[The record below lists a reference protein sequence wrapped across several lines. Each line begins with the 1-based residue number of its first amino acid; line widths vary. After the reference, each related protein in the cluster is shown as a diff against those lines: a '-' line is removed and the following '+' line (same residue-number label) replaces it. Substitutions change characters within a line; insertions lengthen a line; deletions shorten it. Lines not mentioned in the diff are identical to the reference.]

1 MLLIVGC
8 QKTEKQYHIGV
19 SQCSDDAW
27 RNKLN
32 TEMRIGGYYYTNL
45 DISIA
50 SAQDNDDLQ
59 IQQIDSLVDAGVDL
73 LIVSPNKLSTMSD
86 AIDRAYDKGIP
97 VILLDRKS
105 KSPKYTAYIGA
116 DNYEVGRTMGGY
128 VAGKLK
134 GKGNVVEIM
143 GLDGSSP
150 ADERHRGFV
159 DALKKHPNIKLLE
172 SRNADWTE
180 KTARAQMDT
189 LLAHYSS
196 IDLVFAHNDRMAL
209 GAREALEAADRKD
222 SMLFVGIDALPTPQ
236 GGIDAVRKHR
246 ITHTRRSRHRIG
258 DEHPR
263 GTSL

>member
-32 TEMRIGGYYYTNL
+32 TEMRIGGYYYNNL

-97 VILLDRKS
+97 VILLTEK
-105 KSPKYTAYIGA
+105 A
-116 DNYEVGRTMGGY
+116 N
-128 VAGKLK
+128 L
-134 GKGNVVEIM
+134 
-143 GLDGSSP
+143 
-150 ADERHRGFV
+150 
-159 DALKKHPNIKLLE
+159 PNIQLILARTTMRLDARWAVMWLANSK
-172 SRNADWTE
+172 E
-180 KTARAQMDT
+180 KGMWWRLWD
-189 LLAHYSS
+189 
-196 IDLVFAHNDRMAL
+196 
-209 GAREALEAADRKD
+209 
-222 SMLFVGIDALPTPQ
+222 
-236 GGIDAVRKHR
+236 
-246 ITHTRRSRHRIG
+246 
-258 DEHPR
+258 
-263 GTSL
+263 

>member
-32 TEMRIGGYYYTNL
+32 TEMRIGGYYYNNL

-97 VILLDRKS
+97 VIHSGQKKQISQIYSLYWRGQLRSWTHDGWLCGWQTQRKR
-105 KSPKYTAYIGA
+105 
-116 DNYEVGRTMGGY
+116 ECGGDY
-128 VAGKLK
+128 
-134 GKGNVVEIM
+134 
-143 GLDGSSP
+143 
-150 ADERHRGFV
+150 
-159 DALKKHPNIKLLE
+159 
-172 SRNADWTE
+172 
-180 KTARAQMDT
+180 
-189 LLAHYSS
+189 
-196 IDLVFAHNDRMAL
+196 
-209 GAREALEAADRKD
+209 
-222 SMLFVGIDALPTPQ
+222 GIRWFFTC
-236 GGIDAVRKHR
+236 R
-246 ITHTRRSRHRIG
+246 
-258 DEHPR
+258 
-263 GTSL
+263 

>member
-1 MLLIVGC
+1 
-8 QKTEKQYHIGV
+8 
-19 SQCSDDAW
+19 
-27 RNKLN
+27 
-32 TEMRIGGYYYTNL
+32 MRIGGYYYTNL

-172 SRNADWTE
+172 SRNAD
-180 KTARAQMDT
+180 
-189 LLAHYSS
+189 
-196 IDLVFAHNDRMAL
+196 
-209 GAREALEAADRKD
+209 
-222 SMLFVGIDALPTPQ
+222 
-236 GGIDAVRKHR
+236 
-246 ITHTRRSRHRIG
+246 
-258 DEHPR
+258 
-263 GTSL
+263 

>member
-97 VILLDRKS
+97 VILLDRKKQIS
-105 KSPKYTAYIGA
+105 QNIQLLLA
-116 DNYEVGRTMGGY
+116 RTTMKLDAPMGGY
-128 VAGKLK
+128 VAGQTQRK
-134 GKGNVVEIM
+134 
-143 GLDGSSP
+143 
-150 ADERHRGFV
+150 
-159 DALKKHPNIKLLE
+159 
-172 SRNADWTE
+172 
-180 KTARAQMDT
+180 
-189 LLAHYSS
+189 
-196 IDLVFAHNDRMAL
+196 
-209 GAREALEAADRKD
+209 RECGGDY
-222 SMLFVGIDALPTPQ
+222 GIRWFFTC
-236 GGIDAVRKHR
+236 R
-246 ITHTRRSRHRIG
+246 
-258 DEHPR
+258 
-263 GTSL
+263 